1 MSRSWLSRKDFEA
14 LVARA
19 VKDLPKDFRRYLDN
33 VEIEV
38 QEEPNMEALEAVG
51 LEPMMRTSC
60 LGCTGDA
67 PSRATPSLIPAD
79 NCRIAFTSIAARSC
93 VCARPKKRPPTR
105 CGTPWSTRSATTSGL
120 QTMTCHFKK

>member
-51 LEPMMRTSC
+51 LEPEDADEL
-60 LGCTGDA
+60 LGLYWGRSIQGKSFFDTGGQLPDRIYIYRG
-67 PSRATPSLIPAD
+67 PILRLCETEEEVIHEVRDTVVHEIGHHFGLAD
-79 NCRIAFTSIAARSC
+79 DDM
-93 VCARPKKRPPTR
+93 PY
-105 CGTPWSTRSATTSGL
+105 
-120 QTMTCHFKK
+120 

>member
-38 QEEPNMEALEAVG
+38 QEEPNMEALETVG
-51 LEPMMRTSC
+51 LEPEDADEL
-60 LGCTGDA
+60 LGLYWGRSIQGNSFFDTGGQLPD
-67 PSRATPSLIPAD
+67 
-79 NCRIAFTSIAARSC
+79 RIYIYRGPILD
-93 VCARPKKRPPTR
+93 RK
-105 CGTPWSTRSATTSGL
+105 STRLNSS
-120 QTMTCHFKK
+120 HE